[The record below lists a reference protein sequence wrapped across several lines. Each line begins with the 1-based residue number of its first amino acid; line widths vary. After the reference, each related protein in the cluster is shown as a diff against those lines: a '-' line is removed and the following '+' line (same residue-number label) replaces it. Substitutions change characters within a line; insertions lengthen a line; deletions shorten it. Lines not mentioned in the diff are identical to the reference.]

1 MIIKSIKNIDTSY
14 LTDQQIEADPSV
26 AEGLSGAKYSAIE
39 RLRYINS
46 IITQRIKFITHYSK
60 SAISLIDDILN
71 DNVNIEKRLA
81 TKSLLRHN
89 RESILSSI
97 EILEN
102 KTIDVGYYDHLL
114 EGNYIEI
121 LTSYSLLSEF
131 LSDFTNTILF
141 RNYNIGERVISTIN
155 SKIPKEHKDIFKSI
169 FKLEEVFF
177 YNFNNYAEHKLKNIR
192 YKDSCVFTSLKV
204 YYENI
209 GFKKN
214 IDIKKSIF
222 DRHFSNFE
230 MSTKVATIDIS
241 KFFNSISSSKFIQK
255 NIFNDIFKILIS
267 YDDRSMNL
275 SRALLWESESRNGRP
290 LYEDY
295 ESSFNDMEFLIEYE
309 SGSVKLE
316 PCGTIISFISQLF
329 NFTISYLTHNG
340 RLPTGASYS
349 PVLSNTYM
357 LIPDIEIT
365 KSINTFLENG
375 DNRGLRISVTRYADD
390 ITLSG
395 WPTTINMELIKTV
408 ESTLNSYGL
417 YIKYS
422 KTKFYDANK
431 SRANVMGLTFRV
443 TNSNLFQS
451 INKFSIVT
459 NSKYRKEVMD
469 IINNVT
475 NLNDIGLKE
484 IGKINYYIKSAM
496 SMVDLSFNLGLSAKS
511 ESFNRRFTAID
522 FSTFKGPQFFATNY
536 SLANEIRK
544 LDICGIDGKLS
555 YKDIIHRLKNSGE
568 TGSLINN
575 TVANFNDISCNI
587 HVCKSE
593 IINSF
598 VSDSHRDIYRSDFAK
613 DKAKLTLFKY
623 LKAAMFISKYFI
635 NDDLDVLNRN
645 RYNICFKATDG
656 AGGIIAKISFK
667 DKLLWTHG
675 KFSTSG
681 LRSDRLFELVFT
693 KEILDSIQI
702 GRV

>member
-1 MIIKSIKNIDTSY
+1 MIIKSIKNIDVSY
-14 LTDQQIEADPSV
+14 LPDQEAENNGA
-26 AEGLSGAKYSAIE
+26 AEYLSEAKYSAIE
-39 RLRYINS
+39 RLRYMNS
-46 IITQRIKFITHYSK
+46 IITQRIKLITHYSK

-97 EILEN
+97 EVLEN

-155 SKIPKEHKDIFKSI
+155 SKIPKEHKDIFKNI
-169 FKLEEVFF
+169 FKLEETFF
-177 YNFNNYAEHKLKNIR
+177 YNLNDYAEYKLRKIR
-192 YKDSCVFTSLKV
+192 YKDTCPVGNSNV

-209 GFKKN
+209 GFKKK
-214 IDIKKSIF
+214 IDIKRSIF
-222 DRHFSNFE
+222 ERHFSNIN
-230 MSTKVATIDIS
+230 MDTKVATIDIS
-241 KFFNSISSSKFIQK
+241 KFFNSVSSSKFIRK
-255 NIFNDIFKILIS
+255 NIFNDLFKILIS
-267 YDDRSMNL
+267 YNNKYIESTRPI
-275 SRALLWESESRNGRP
+275 LWASESKNGRP
-290 LYEDY
+290 VYEDY
-295 ESSFNDMEFLIEYE
+295 ESSFNDIEFVVKYATGN
-309 SGSVKLE
+309 SKLE
-316 PCGTIISFISQLF
+316 HCGTIISFMAQLF

-357 LIPDIEIT
+357 LIPDVEIS
-365 KSINTFLENG
+365 KSINTYLHNSG
-375 DNRGLRISVTRYADD
+375 NRGLRISVTRYADD

-395 WPTTINMELIKTV
+395 WPVTINMDLIKGI

-422 KTKFYDANK
+422 KTKFYDPNK

-443 TNSNLFQS
+443 TNSNLFRS

-459 NSKYRKEVMD
+459 NSKYRKEIMD
-469 IINNVT
+469 IVNNVT

-511 ESFNRRFTAID
+511 ESFNRRIAPVD
-522 FSTFKGPQFFATNY
+522 FNSFNSDQFFSSNY
-536 SLANEIRK
+536 SLAGESRM
-544 LDICGIDGKLS
+544 LDICGIDGRLS
-555 YKDIIHRLKNSGE
+555 YKDIIHRLKNSSG
-568 TGSLINN
+568 TGSSVDN
-575 TVANFNDISCNI
+575 TIASFNDIGCNI
-587 HVCKSE
+587 HNGKLEV
-593 IINSF
+593 INAF
-598 VSDSHRDIYRSDFAK
+598 ISDSHRSMLRSDFAK
-613 DKAKLTLFKY
+613 DKVRLTLFKY
-623 LKAAMFISKYFI
+623 LKASMFISKYFI
-635 NDDLDVLNRN
+635 NDNLDILDRN
-645 RYNICFKATDG
+645 KWNICYKATDG
-656 AGGIIAKISFK
+656 AGGIIARISFK
-667 DKLLWTHG
+667 DQLLWTHG

-681 LRSDRLFELVFT
+681 LHSDRTFELVFT